1 METMLV
7 IIGLFLCASVV
18 LAITANIF
26 YVASQGLVDLFNALG
41 GFFRLMKRG

>member
-18 LAITANIF
+18 LAIAANIF
-26 YVASQGLVDLFNALG
+26 YVASQGLADLSETLG
-41 GFFRLMKRG
+41 NILRFIRRG

>member
-7 IIGLFLCASVV
+7 IIGLFLFASVV

-26 YVASQGLVDLFNALG
+26 YVASQGLADFCTTLG
-41 GFFRLMKRG
+41 GIFRFIRRG

>member
-26 YVASQGLVDLFNALG
+26 YVASQGLADFCAALG
-41 GFFRLMKRG
+41 GVFRFIRRG

>member
-18 LAITANIF
+18 LVITANIF
-26 YVASQGLVDLFNALG
+26 YVASQGLVDLCNALG
-41 GFFRLMKRG
+41 GILRFIRRG